1 MISTGTLMLGKAL
14 LTAAALLGFCIWQLR
29 TLRRLRRER
38 EAARAAAVARR
49 DDQADISDDA
59 GATSSHHNP
68 RKSSW
73 TVVRVR
79 PAWCPARHKEAE

>member
-38 EAARAAAVARR
+38 EAARAALAQR
-49 DDQADISDDA
+49 DDQAPVRGDA
-59 GATSSHHNP
+59 GATSSHQKP
-68 RKSSW
+68 SL
-73 TVVRVR
+73 T
-79 PAWCPARHKEAE
+79 P